1 MVRRRR
7 PGEADEHQVQAAF
20 FDLVALHASRS
31 PLLGLIHAIPNGGA
45 RHRRTAGR
53 LKAEGV
59 RAGVPDVHWPVA
71 SGPYIGLWIEFKRPW
86 NDLSDRQRVWVSALR
101 RAGHR
106 VAVCHEAEEAWGVVL
121 EYLRGLRPVT
131 VAYEVIHGETTEDAA
146 A

>member
-1 MVRRRR
+1 
-7 PGEADEHQVQAAF
+7 
-20 FDLVALHASRS
+20 
-31 PLLGLIHAIPNGGA
+31 
-45 RHRRTAGR
+45 
-53 LKAEGV
+53 
-59 RAGVPDVHWPVA
+59 
-71 SGPYIGLWIEFKRPW
+71 
-86 NDLSDRQRVWVSALR
+86 VWVSALR